1 MTIARDTHSAGS
13 GQHDIA
19 DTTDTMAMAAVGVL
33 GIDANNDILFFTAGA
48 SANVEPQTST
58 NAICMAN
65 DSSDHTPLPQCSMA
79 SRGVWWHIGMAI
91 TNARTVSSMA
101 KMNGSGRY
109 F

>member
-1 MTIARDTHSAGS
+1 MAPTISPKPQLI
-13 GQHDIA
+13 QHATA

-33 GIDANNDILFFTAGA
+33 GIDANNDILLFTAGA
-48 SANVEPQTST
+48 SANVEPHTST

-91 TNARTVSSMA
+91 TNATIVSSIA
-101 KMNGSGRY
+101 NMNGSGKY